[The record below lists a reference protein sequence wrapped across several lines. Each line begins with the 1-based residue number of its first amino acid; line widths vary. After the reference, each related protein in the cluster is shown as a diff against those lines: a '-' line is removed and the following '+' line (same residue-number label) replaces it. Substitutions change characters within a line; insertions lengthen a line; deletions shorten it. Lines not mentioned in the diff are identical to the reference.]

1 MQHQSSA
8 TIFLADYYPVFRTEE
23 GRSIDVLREEAGLK
37 HLSSIKDETLAAG
50 KSAYYHSADSMI
62 LIPIVGTIITAINE
76 TETEIACGELLVVNA
91 GIPLKAYNS
100 YTDHL
105 VNYLLLSIN
114 KSNRQEA
121 GITKKV
127 FDLDSSKNE
136 LVEVF
141 CKEEIK
147 ISLGKLEMRREAI
160 YYSDRRQRSSFC
172 FVVQGSFE
180 IEGRLLHERDALAVW
195 NADSLDIESLGKES
209 ILLLIDLAR

>member
-8 TIFLADYYPVFRTEE
+8 TIFLADYYPVFRTEG
-23 GRSIDVLREEAGLK
+23 GRSIDVLREPAGLER
-37 HLSSIKDETLAAG
+37 LTSIKDETLAAG
-50 KSAYYHSADSMI
+50 KSTAYHSVDSLV
-62 LIPIVGTIITAINE
+62 LIPIVGTVIAAINE
-76 TETEIACGELLVVNA
+76 TETEIACGELLIVNA
-91 GIPLKAYNS
+91 GTPLKVYNP

-114 KSNRQEA
+114 NSNRQEA
-121 GITKKV
+121 GIAKKV
-127 FDLDSSKNE
+127 FDLDSAKNE

-160 YYSDRRQRSSFC
+160 YYSDRHQRSNLC

-195 NADSLDIESLGKES
+195 NTDLLDIESLGKES